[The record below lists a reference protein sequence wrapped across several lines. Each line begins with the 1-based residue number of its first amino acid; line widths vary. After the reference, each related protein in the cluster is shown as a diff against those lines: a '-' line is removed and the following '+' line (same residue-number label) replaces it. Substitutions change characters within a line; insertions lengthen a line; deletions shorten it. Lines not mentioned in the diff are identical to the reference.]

1 MNDEIIINETI
12 GNINTLYKSI
22 ETISEFINDYRDR
35 YDISNSESLRILDDF
50 RNNSYEYFLK
60 QLISNDVE
68 KINDFIMNMQNKLE
82 KFCIVALSEIAH
94 EKSKNIEFSINNPL
108 FFTKLRKNYRDLK
121 NELNNLDDSVV
132 KDKNDIEKYILK
144 FENVIERLRTLEYE
158 IEEDKRSGLYNFIAK
173 SAVWGIPILIG
184 VYQLI
189 AMQFFNLN
197 PYIPLASYFIILLL
211 IYLLLKSISDLKFL
225 ILSLKHDKFLL
236 LITGIPFTMSIFL
249 LIFLNIFTK
258 NYQLILFA
266 LFPLLMSILLIMIGG
281 KEGIQ
286 RYKNKLILNEF
297 MDLTKKYEIENMSIF

>member
-60 QLISNDVE
+60 KLISNDVE
-68 KINDFIMNMQNKLE
+68 KINDFIMNIQNKLE
-82 KFCIVALSEIAH
+82 KFYILALSEIAH

-197 PYIPLASYFIILLL
+197 PYTPLASYIIILLL
-211 IYLLLKSISDLKFL
+211 IYLLLKSINNLKFL
-225 ILSLKHDKFLL
+225 ILSLKEDKFLL
-236 LITGIPFTMSIFL
+236 SMTAIPFIVSIFFIIL
-249 LIFLNIFTK
+249 AYVFLDI
-258 NYQLILFA
+258 YLVIIFA
-266 LFPLLMSILLIMIGG
+266 LIPLPISILVLMIGG

-297 MDLTKKYEIENMSIF
+297 ENLTKKYEIENLSIF